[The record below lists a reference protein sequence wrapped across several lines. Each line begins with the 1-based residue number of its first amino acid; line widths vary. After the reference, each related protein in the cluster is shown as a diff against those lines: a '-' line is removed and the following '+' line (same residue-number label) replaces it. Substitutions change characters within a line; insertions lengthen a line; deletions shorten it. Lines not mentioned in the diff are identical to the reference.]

1 MNKRAFIQ
9 YISESNFKELFIRE
23 MGWNNP
29 KGQTKFDITIEET
42 TYEFQQIA
50 DRSGFQVL
58 TCEVDDI
65 PSSSMC
71 KKIDTRLRRT
81 ANDYICIYHI
91 PQSEHHLWVVPV
103 KKVEKRDL
111 VLVEYELASKA
122 DFLFEKMEDL
132 CFDFDERTT
141 IMDVKEKVQAGF
153 IINSE
158 KITKDFYTGF
168 RKEHTNFA
176 KYITGIDD
184 EITDLKK
191 NRNKQWYTSVML
203 NRLMFCYFIQKK
215 GFLNLNPNYLRDKL
229 AWVKSEKGEG
239 HFYDSFYRGF
249 LVSLFHDGLNS
260 PRHQPDFVQKYGRIP
275 YLNGGM
281 FSIHEL
287 EEQYPTLD
295 IADEA
300 FESLFAFFDQWHWHL
315 DDRLTASG
323 KDINPDVLGYIF
335 EQYIN
340 DRAQMGAYYTKED
353 ITEYIGRNTILPF
366 LMDATKKTNERP
378 FKTNGA
384 VWQFLKESDDT
395 YIYDAVKKG
404 AGLEIPEEIAVGLDT
419 TKPNLLERRSH
430 WNERTPEAFA
440 LPTEIWRETIERLQR
455 YESIKQKIEKGEITE
470 INDFITYNLD
480 IRQFVQDLLSLTDDH
495 LLVRHFYAQLRKVTI
510 LDPTCGSGAFLFAAL
525 NILEPLYE
533 VCIERMQAW
542 NKDNPN
548 LFKEELEEVN
558 GKYRSNIRYFIY
570 KNIILR
576 NLYGVDIMVE
586 ATEIAKLRLFLKMV
600 AVVDVNRRDLNLGLD
615 PLPDIDFNI
624 RCGNTLVGYATAE
637 DLENDLQYGDMFAN
651 MEFKDKVHT
660 EMDIVAHAYDT
671 FKKVQLEQSADLETY
686 RNAKQELK
694 NRLKKLDELLNQKLY
709 ASTVSGGV
717 NYDAWLKSHQPFH
730 WLAEY
735 YDIINGNGGFD
746 VIIGNP
752 PYVEYNKKVQGVAVS
767 DIYKLNGYK
776 TIDCGN
782 LYAYVMERS
791 RNILSKQGYI
801 SMIVPLSGHS
811 TERMSPL
818 VTHFYNAFS
827 LHFLL
832 NLSADANPQRLFE
845 GVKFRLAIFVATNNS
860 QGCFSTKYTRW
871 LANERKVLFTALV
884 KFSDMKDF
892 KYQNVLPKIASPLFI
907 SSYNKMLKEKSFF
920 YYNCGSNIVFYHN
933 APVNWI
939 RAHSFVPYFHSER
952 DGEGITTQLKQLN
965 FNSIERQKLGASI
978 LNSSLFFIWWITN
991 SDCYHLNKPE
1001 IANFK
1006 ICYTNILGQH
1016 IAPLADKLAKDM
1028 LSKSKRRVYNYQTSG
1043 RVEYDEF
1050 YMKLSK
1056 PIIDEID
1063 KVLAKHYGLTE
1074 EELDFIINYDIKYRM
1089 GDELNEEGES
1099 EAPSKKDVKIS
1110 LNVPQKERAVKKTFS
1125 EAKQQM
1131 PKQVIQQKLREQRT
1145 EPKDN
1150 ILTMFVRQET
1160 LERIKSGEKTTFKR
1174 YLDDEEFA
1182 KEVLVTKNG
1191 KIKLSKDYCPYTAKN
1206 IAAIKLVC
1214 DGESLVKKVTKI
1226 TFRSGINPQ
1235 GKTAWKIIFHF

>member
-1 MNKRAFIQ
+1 MNKRVFNQ

-29 KGQTKFDITIEET
+29 KGQTDFDITIEDT
-42 TYEFQQIA
+42 AYTFKQIA

-58 TCEVDDI
+58 TCEVSEI

-81 ANDYICIYHI
+81 ANDYVCIYHQ
-91 PQSEHHLWVVPV
+91 PRSEHHLWVVPV
-103 KKVEKRDL
+103 KKVDKRDL
-111 VLVEYELASKA
+111 VLVEYESANKA
-122 DFLFEKMEDL
+122 DFLFEKMERL
-132 CFDFDERTT
+132 CFELDERTT
-141 IMDVKEKVQAGF
+141 IMDVKERVQAGF

-215 GFLNLNPNYLRDKL
+215 GFLNLNQDYLRDKL
-229 AWVKSEKGEG
+229 TWVKHEKGENR
-239 HFYDSFYRGF
+239 FYDSFYRGF

-287 EEQYPTLD
+287 EEKYPTLD

-366 LMDATKKTNERP
+366 LMDATKKMDEKP

-384 VWQFLKESDDT
+384 VWQYLKDSGDT
-395 YIYDAVKKG
+395 YIFDAVKKG
-404 AGLEIPEEIAVGLDT
+404 RGLEIPEEIAVGIDT

-430 WNERTPEAFA
+430 WNEKTPEAFA

-455 YESIKQKIEKGEITE
+455 YANIKAKIENGEITE

-480 IRQFVQDLLSLTDDH
+480 IRQFVQDLLAQTDDH
-495 LLVRHFYAQLRKVTI
+495 LLVKHFYAQLRKVTI

-533 VCIERMQAW
+533 ICIDRMQGW
-542 NKDNPN
+542 NSDNPN
-548 LFKEELEEVN
+548 LFKEELEELN

-600 AVVDVNRRDLNLGLD
+600 AVVDVNPREDNLGLD

-624 RCGNTLVGYATAE
+624 RCGNTLVGYATE
-637 DLENDLQYGDMFAN
+637 KEMEEGVKYMDMFARE
-651 MEFKDKVHT
+651 EFEDKVYQ
-660 EMDIVAHAYDT
+660 EMDIVSHAYNT
-671 FKKVQLEQSADLETY
+671 FKTVQLNQYADIDTY
-686 RNAKQELK
+686 KTAKKQLKDRLASLNALLDK
-694 NRLKKLDELLNQKLY
+694 NLHKVTSPGMDFGQWK
-709 ASTVSGGV
+709 V
-717 NYDAWLKSHQPFH
+717 SHQPFH

-735 YDIINGNGGFD
+735 YDIINGNKGFD

-752 PYVEYNKKVQGVAVS
+752 PYVEYNKKDKITGLAVS
-767 DIYKLNGYK
+767 DIYKLYGYE
-776 TIDCGN
+776 TIECGN
-782 LYAYVMERS
+782 LYAYVLERS
-791 RNILSKQGYI
+791 KFIMRNDGYI

-818 VTHFYNAFS
+818 VSYFYNTFNYH
-827 LHFLL
+827 LHL

-845 GVKFRLAIFVATNNS
+845 GVKFRLAIFFATNNYM
-860 QGCFSTKYTRW
+860 GCYTTKYTRW
-871 LANERKVLFTALV
+871 LAEERKNLFTALV
-884 KFSDMKDF
+884 KYFDVEDYS
-892 KYQNVLPKIASPLFI
+892 YQNIIPKIANPNFI
-907 SSYNKMLKEKSFF
+907 RAIRKVRKEQPFF
-920 YYNCGSNIVFYHN
+920 YTCSGSNHCLYHN

-939 RAHSFVPYFHSER
+939 RSHSFIPYFCSER
-952 DGEGITTQLKQLN
+952 DGEGVTTQLKSLS
-965 FNSIERQKLGASI
+965 FDSTTKVKIASSII
-978 LNSSLFFIWWITN
+978 NSSLFFIWWITN
-991 SDCYHLNKPE
+991 SDCYHLNVSH
-1001 IANFK
+1001 
-1006 ICYTNILGQH
+1006 Q
-1016 IAPLADKLAKDM
+1016 
-1028 LSKSKRRVYNYQTSG
+1028 
-1043 RVEYDEF
+1043 
-1050 YMKLSK
+1050 
-1056 PIIDEID
+1056 
-1063 KVLAKHYGLTE
+1063 
-1074 EELDFIINYDIKYRM
+1074 
-1089 GDELNEEGES
+1089 
-1099 EAPSKKDVKIS
+1099 
-1110 LNVPQKERAVKKTFS
+1110 
-1125 EAKQQM
+1125 
-1131 PKQVIQQKLREQRT
+1131 
-1145 EPKDN
+1145 
-1150 ILTMFVRQET
+1150 
-1160 LERIKSGEKTTFKR
+1160 
-1174 YLDDEEFA
+1174 
-1182 KEVLVTKNG
+1182 
-1191 KIKLSKDYCPYTAKN
+1191 
-1206 IAAIKLVC
+1206 
-1214 DGESLVKKVTKI
+1214 
-1226 TFRSGINPQ
+1226 
-1235 GKTAWKIIFHF
+1235 

>member
-1 MNKRAFIQ
+1 MNKRTFIQ

-29 KGQTKFDITIEET
+29 KGQTTFDIT
-42 TYEFQQIA
+42 
-50 DRSGFQVL
+50 
-58 TCEVDDI
+58 I

-81 ANDYICIYHI
+81 ANDYICIYHLSH
-91 PQSEHHLWVVPV
+91 SEHHLWVVPV

-111 VLVEYELASKA
+111 VLVEYESANKA

-153 IINSE
+153 IVNSE

-260 PRHQPDFVQKYGRIP
+260 PRHQQDFVQKYGRIP

-366 LMDATKKTNERP
+366 LMDATKKMDEKP

-384 VWQFLKESDDT
+384 VWQFLRESGDT

-404 AGLEIPEEIAVGLDT
+404 KGLEIPEKIAVGIDT

-430 WNERTPEAFA
+430 WNEKTPEAFA

-455 YESIKQKIEKGEITE
+455 YANIKAKIENGEISE

-480 IRQFVQDLLSLTDDH
+480 IRQFVQDLLSQTDDH
-495 LLVRHFYAQLRKVTI
+495 LLVKHFYAQLRKVTI

-533 VCIERMQAW
+533 VCIDRMQDW
-542 NKDNPN
+542 NDSNSN
-548 LFKEELEEVN
+548 LFKEELEEIN

-600 AVVDVNRRDLNLGLD
+600 AVVDVVPRDPNLGLD

-660 EMDIVAHAYDT
+660 EMDIVAHAYET
-671 FKKVQLEQSADLETY
+671 FKTVQLEQSSDLETY
-686 RNAKQELK
+686 KNAKQELK
-694 NRLKKLDELLNQKLY
+694 NRLKKLDELLNKKLY
-709 ASTVSGGV
+709 ASTISGGSLK
-717 NYDAWLKSHQPFH
+717 YEDWIKSHQPFH

-735 YDIINGNGGFD
+735 YDIINGNKGFD

-782 LYAYVMERS
+782 LYAYVLERCKGIM
-791 RNILSKQGYI
+791 REYGYI

-818 VTHFYNAFS
+818 VTHFYNNFGY
-827 LHFLL
+827 HTHL
-832 NLSADANPQRLFE
+832 NLSADAHPQMLFE
-845 GVKFRLAIFVATNNS
+845 GVKFRLAIFFATNNGN
-860 QGCFSTKYTRW
+860 GCYSSKYTRW
-871 LANERKVLFTALV
+871 LADERKQLFTAEIRYN
-884 KFSDMKDF
+884 KIGSYR
-892 KYQNVLPKIASPLFI
+892 YQNIIPKISTPLYLSIARKILNDRKQLFVNTGQELCL
-907 SSYNKMLKEKSFF
+907 YND
-920 YYNCGSNIVFYHN
+920 
-933 APVNWI
+933 APINWM
-939 RAHSFVPYFHSER
+939 RAHTFVPYFCSER
-952 DGEGITTQLKQLN
+952 DGEIVSRHLKKLF
-965 FNSIERQKLGASI
+965 FNSEIEKECGCAVI
-978 LNSSLFFIWWITN
+978 NSTLFFLWWITHSSCYNLN
-991 SDCYHLNKPE
+991 SPE
-1001 IANFK
+1001 IFSFRLNLSEKEASALAEQ
-1006 ICYTNILGQH
+1006 NI
-1016 IAPLADKLAKDM
+1016 KLTKDV
-1028 LSKSKRRVYNYQTSG
+1028 LKKSRRRVYNYKSTG

-1063 KVLAKHYGLTE
+1063 KVLAKHYGFTE

-1089 GDELNEEGES
+1089 GDELNEG
-1099 EAPSKKDVKIS
+1099 
-1110 LNVPQKERAVKKTFS
+1110 
-1125 EAKQQM
+1125 
-1131 PKQVIQQKLREQRT
+1131 
-1145 EPKDN
+1145 
-1150 ILTMFVRQET
+1150 
-1160 LERIKSGEKTTFKR
+1160 
-1174 YLDDEEFA
+1174 
-1182 KEVLVTKNG
+1182 
-1191 KIKLSKDYCPYTAKN
+1191 
-1206 IAAIKLVC
+1206 
-1214 DGESLVKKVTKI
+1214 
-1226 TFRSGINPQ
+1226 
-1235 GKTAWKIIFHF
+1235 

>member
-1 MNKRAFIQ
+1 MNKRTFIQ
-9 YISESNFKELFIRE
+9 YISESNFRELFIRE

-29 KGQTKFDITIEET
+29 KGQTTFDITIEDSV
-42 TYEFQQIA
+42 YEFQQIA

-58 TCEVDDI
+58 TCEVQDI

-81 ANDYICIYHI
+81 ANDYICIYHL

-111 VLVEYELASKA
+111 VLVEYDSANKA

-132 CFDFDERTT
+132 CFDLDERTT
-141 IMDVKEKVQAGF
+141 IMDVKERVQAGF
-153 IINSE
+153 IVNSE

-215 GFLNLNPNYLRDKL
+215 GFLNLNVNYLRDKL

-287 EEQYPTLD
+287 EEKYPTLD

-366 LMDATKKTNERP
+366 LMDATKKMDEKP

-384 VWQFLKESDDT
+384 VWQFLRESGDT

-404 AGLEIPEEIAVGLDT
+404 KGLEIPEEIAVGIDT

-430 WNERTPEAFA
+430 WNEKTPEAFA

-455 YESIKQKIEKGEITE
+455 YASIKAKIENGEITE

-480 IRQFVQDLLSLTDDH
+480 IRQFVQDLLAQTDDH
-495 LLVRHFYAQLRKVTI
+495 LLVKHFYAQLRKVTI

-533 VCIERMQAW
+533 VCIDRMQSW
-542 NKDNPN
+542 NNDNPN
-548 LFKEELEEVN
+548 LFREELEEIN

-600 AVVDVNRRDLNLGLD
+600 AVVDVVPRDPNLGLD

-651 MEFKDKVHT
+651 NEFRDKVHT
-660 EMDIVAHAYDT
+660 EMDIVAHAYET
-671 FKKVQLEQSADLETY
+671 FKTVQLEQSSDLETY

-694 NRLKKLDELLNQKLY
+694 NRLKKLDELLNKKLY
-709 ASTVSGGV
+709 ASTVSGGLK
-717 NYDAWLKSHQPFH
+717 YDDWLKSHQPFH

-752 PYVEYNKKVQGVAVS
+752 PYVVYGREIQSQYHIS
-767 DIYKLNGYK
+767 GYK
-776 TIDCGN
+776 SIRCNN
-782 LYAYVMERS
+782 LYGFVLERS
-791 RNILSKQGYI
+791 NIISNKNARLGYIIPISSIAFESFGYLQNLYLTNSCWISNYAATSDPGILFVGVKLQLSIVVLSKDQKRNNTHTTSYKKWYIHERNLLFTNLSYAKYCFAKDYSIPKLKDYRIESSILSKMLSNKQSIVNGKNVGKEHIYFKKYGNYFWKMFLDYVPYFDDGVKTKSGSIASIDISGELKYELLSVLNSTAFYYYYMLTSDCRNLTIANILSYKYDSDNLNYHKLLTQLGI
-801 SMIVPLSGHS
+801 KLSKDVKS
-811 TERMSPL
+811 RSKLRVE
-818 VTHFYNAFS
+818 
-827 LHFLL
+827 
-832 NLSADANPQRLFE
+832 NLKN
-845 GVKFRLAIFVATNNS
+845 GGI
-860 QGCFSTKYTRW
+860 
-871 LANERKVLFTALV
+871 RKVEI
-884 KFSDMKDF
+884 FS
-892 KYQNVLPKIASPLFI
+892 
-907 SSYNKMLKEKSFF
+907 
-920 YYNCGSNIVFYHN
+920 
-933 APVNWI
+933 
-939 RAHSFVPYFHSER
+939 
-952 DGEGITTQLKQLN
+952 
-965 FNSIERQKLGASI
+965 
-978 LNSSLFFIWWITN
+978 
-991 SDCYHLNKPE
+991 
-1001 IANFK
+1001 
-1006 ICYTNILGQH
+1006 
-1016 IAPLADKLAKDM
+1016 
-1028 LSKSKRRVYNYQTSG
+1028 
-1043 RVEYDEF
+1043 EY
-1050 YMKLSK
+1050 KKSK

-1063 KVLAKHYGLTE
+1063 KVLAKHYGFTE

-1089 GDELNEEGES
+1089 GDELN
-1099 EAPSKKDVKIS
+1099 
-1110 LNVPQKERAVKKTFS
+1110 
-1125 EAKQQM
+1125 
-1131 PKQVIQQKLREQRT
+1131 
-1145 EPKDN
+1145 DN
-1150 ILTMFVRQET
+1150 E
-1160 LERIKSGEKTTFKR
+1160 
-1174 YLDDEEFA
+1174 
-1182 KEVLVTKNG
+1182 
-1191 KIKLSKDYCPYTAKN
+1191 
-1206 IAAIKLVC
+1206 
-1214 DGESLVKKVTKI
+1214 
-1226 TFRSGINPQ
+1226 
-1235 GKTAWKIIFHF
+1235 

>member
-1 MNKRAFIQ
+1 MNQRTFNQ
-9 YISESNFKELFIRE
+9 YIAESNFRELFIRE

-29 KGQTKFDITIEET
+29 RGQSSFDIIIEDS

-58 TCEVDDI
+58 ACKVQEI
-65 PSSSMC
+65 PTSSMC

-81 ANDYICIYHI
+81 ANDYICIYHL
-91 PQSEHHLWVVPV
+91 PNSEHHLWVVPV

-111 VLVEYELASKA
+111 VLVEYESAAKA
-122 DFLFEKMEDL
+122 NFLFEKVEDM
-132 CFDFDERTT
+132 CFGLDERTT
-141 IMDVKEKVQAGF
+141 IMDVKERVQAGF

-215 GFLNLNPNYLRDKL
+215 GFLDRNVNYLRDKL
-229 AWVKSEKGEG
+229 AWVKNEKGENR
-239 HFYDSFYRGF
+239 FYGTFYQGF

-260 PRHQPDFVQKYGRIP
+260 PRHQQDFVQKYGRIP

-287 EEQYPTLD
+287 EEQYPKLD

-366 LMDATKKTNERP
+366 LMDATKKMDEKP

-384 VWQFLKESDDT
+384 VWQFLRESGDT

-404 AGLEIPEEIAVGLDT
+404 KGLEIPEEIAKGIDT
-419 TKPNLLERRSH
+419 TKPDLLERRSH
-430 WNERTPEAFA
+430 WNEKTPEPFA

-455 YESIKQKIEKGEITE
+455 YANIKSKIENGEITE

-480 IRQFVQDLLSLTDDH
+480 IRQFVQDLLAQTDDH
-495 LLVRHFYAQLRKVTI
+495 LFVKHFYAQLRKVTI

-533 VCIERMQAW
+533 VCIDRMQTW
-542 NKDNPN
+542 NDDNPN
-548 LFKEELEEVN
+548 LFKEELEELN

-600 AVVDVNRRDLNLGLD
+600 AVVDVVPRDPNLGLD

-671 FKKVQLEQSADLETY
+671 FKKVQLEQSSDLETY
-686 RNAKQELK
+686 RNAKKELK
-694 NRLKKLDELLNQKLY
+694 DRLKKLDDLLNKKLY
-709 ASTVSGGV
+709 ASTVSGGRV
-717 NYDAWLKSHQPFH
+717 KYNDWLKTHQPFH

-735 YDIINGNGGFD
+735 YDIVNGNGGFD

-752 PYVEYNKKVQGVAVS
+752 PYVEIPTINYNVS
-767 DIYKLNGYK
+767 FAQNSYS
-776 TIDCGN
+776 N
-782 LYAYVMERS
+782 LYAYCLERC
-791 RNILSKQGYI
+791 RMI
-801 SMIVPLSGHS
+801 SDVNSYEGVIVP
-811 TERMSPL
+811 MSL
-818 VTHFYNAFS
+818 TSIREYGTLRTFMNNAYHLLYVTNHAIRPIS
-827 LHFLL
+827 LFTGV
-832 NLSADANPQRLFE
+832 SQR
-845 GVKFRLAIFVATNNS
+845 VSIVIASNNS
-860 QGCFSTKYTRW
+860 IKRMIKTTNYLRTRDRN
-871 LANERKVLFTALV
+871 LLFKTIRYCDGNYESNRNQL
-884 KFSDMKDF
+884 
-892 KYQNVLPKIASPLFI
+892 LPKIGHDLLKNIYEKIHLKNKDVMTHKSLN
-907 SSYNKMLKEKSFF
+907 SSSLLYFKDYGETYWIFPFNFNPCLTPVKSFKYLMF
-920 YYNCGSNIVFYHN
+920 DKNTINKVFV
-933 APVNWI
+933 A
-939 RAHSFVPYFHSER
+939 
-952 DGEGITTQLKQLN
+952 
-965 FNSIERQKLGASI
+965 
-978 LNSSLFFIWWITN
+978 LNSSLFYIFYTII
-991 SDCYHLNKPE
+991 SDCWHLGLWHFSEFPVSIDEVNSSM
-1001 IANFK
+1001 ANE
-1006 ICYTNILGQH
+1006 
-1016 IAPLADKLAKDM
+1016 
-1028 LSKSKRRVYNYQTSG
+1028 LSQS
-1043 RVEYDEF
+1043 
-1050 YMKLSK
+1050 MKLNRIVRFDKRAGGDIYEYKIYKSK

-1063 KVLAKHYGLTE
+1063 KVLAKHYGFTE

-1089 GDELNEEGES
+1089 GDELN
-1099 EAPSKKDVKIS
+1099 
-1110 LNVPQKERAVKKTFS
+1110 
-1125 EAKQQM
+1125 
-1131 PKQVIQQKLREQRT
+1131 
-1145 EPKDN
+1145 
-1150 ILTMFVRQET
+1150 
-1160 LERIKSGEKTTFKR
+1160 
-1174 YLDDEEFA
+1174 DE
-1182 KEVLVTKNG
+1182 
-1191 KIKLSKDYCPYTAKN
+1191 
-1206 IAAIKLVC
+1206 
-1214 DGESLVKKVTKI
+1214 
-1226 TFRSGINPQ
+1226 
-1235 GKTAWKIIFHF
+1235 

>member
-1 MNKRAFIQ
+1 MNKRAFNQ
-9 YISESNFKELFIRE
+9 YIAESNFRELFIRE

-29 KGQTKFDITIEET
+29 KGQTTFDFTIDDT
-42 TYEFQQIA
+42 IFEFEQIA

-58 TCEVDDI
+58 TCEVQEI
-65 PSSSMC
+65 PTSSMC
-71 KKIDTRLRRT
+71 KKIDTRLRRL
-81 ANDYICIYHI
+81 ANDYICIYHL
-91 PQSEHHLWVVPV
+91 PQSQHHLWVVPV

-111 VLVEYELASKA
+111 VLVEYETAEKA
-122 DFLFEKMEDL
+122 NFLFEKVEDM
-132 CFDFDERTT
+132 CFDLDEHTT
-141 IMDVKEKVQAGF
+141 IMDVKDKVQAGF

-158 KITKDFYTGF
+158 RITKDFYTGF

-184 EITDLKK
+184 EITDLKN

-215 GFLNLNPNYLRDKL
+215 GFLDRNVNYLRDKL
-229 AWVKSEKGEG
+229 AWVKQEKGEDR
-239 HFYDSFYRGF
+239 FYGTFYQGF
-249 LVSLFHDGLNS
+249 LKSLFHDGLNS
-260 PRHQPDFVQKYGRIP
+260 PRHQENFVQKYGRIP

-300 FESLFAFFDQWHWHL
+300 FESLFSFFDQWHWHL

-366 LMDATKKTNERP
+366 LMDATKKMDEKP

-384 VWQFLKESDDT
+384 VWQFLKESGDT

-404 AGLEIPEEIAVGLDT
+404 AGLEIPEEIAVGIDT

-430 WNERTPEAFA
+430 WNEKTPEAFA

-455 YESIKQKIEKGEITE
+455 YANIKAKIEKGEITE

-480 IRQFVQDLLSLTDDH
+480 IRQFVQDLLTQTDDH
-495 LLVRHFYAQLRKVTI
+495 LFVKHFYAQLCKVTI

-533 VCIERMQAW
+533 VCIDRMQKW
-542 NKDNPN
+542 QEENTY
-548 LFKEELEEVN
+548 LFQDELSELE

-600 AVVDVNRRDLNLGLD
+600 AVVDVNPRDPNLGLD

-624 RCGNTLVGYATAE
+624 RCGNTLVGYATAN
-637 DLENDLQYGDMFAN
+637 DLENDLNYGDMFAKE
-651 MEFKDKVHT
+651 EFLDKVHT
-660 EMDIVAHAYDT
+660 EMDIVAHAYST
-671 FKKVQLEQSADLETY
+671 FKKVQLDQSSDLETF
-686 RNAKQELK
+686 RNAKKELK
-694 NRLKKLDELLNQKLY
+694 DRLKKLDELLNKKLF
-709 ASTVSGGV
+709 ASTVSGGYV
-717 NYDAWLKSHQPFH
+717 KYEDWLKSHQPFH

-735 YDIINGNGGFD
+735 YDIINGNDGFD
-746 VIIGNP
+746 IIIGNP
-752 PYVEYNKKVQGVAVS
+752 PYVEYNKRVLGVAVS

-782 LYAYVMERS
+782 LYAYVLERS
-791 RNILSKQGYI
+791 HAILDPKGYI

-818 VTHFYNAFS
+818 VTHFYNTFNYH
-827 LHFLL
+827 LHL
-832 NLSADANPQRLFE
+832 NLSADAHPQMLFE
-845 GVKFRLAIFVATNNS
+845 GVKFRLSIFFATDN
-860 QGCFSTKYTRW
+860 GTGIYSTKFTKW
-871 LANERKVLFTALV
+871 LSDERKNLFTALI
-884 KFSDMKDF
+884 SYNDIGDYS
-892 KYQNVLPKIASPLFI
+892 YQNIIPKIPNSLYI
-907 SSYNKMLKEKSFF
+907 SAIKKMLINHPFF
-920 YYNCGSNIVFYHN
+920 FVYSGNNKCLYHN
-933 APVNWI
+933 VPVHWI
-939 RAHSFVPYFHSER
+939 RSHSFVPYFCSER
-952 DGEGITTQLKQLN
+952 DGEGITTQLKELSFDTQDKVEIAS
-965 FNSIERQKLGASI
+965 SII
-978 LNSSLFFIWWITN
+978 NSSIFFVWWICN

-1001 IANFK
+1001 ITNFRYSYNK
-1006 ICYTNILGQH
+1006 EADREICNISKR
-1016 IAPLADKLAKDM
+1016 LAYDM
-1028 LSKSKRRVYNYQTSG
+1028 KQKCVRRVYNYRASG

-1056 PIIDEID
+1056 SIIDEID
-1063 KVLAKHYGLTE
+1063 KVLAKHYGFTE

-1089 GDELNEEGES
+1089 GDELDDNGGT
-1099 EAPSKKDVKIS
+1099 EAEPI
-1110 LNVPQKERAVKKTFS
+1110 PQ
-1125 EAKQQM
+1125 Q
-1131 PKQVIQQKLREQRT
+1131 PKPQQKKHEQKPGPKT
-1145 EPKDN
+1145 EPKPEPKDN
-1150 ILTMFVRQET
+1150 ILTMIVRRET
-1160 LERIKSGEKTTFKR
+1160 LERIISGEKTTFKR

-1182 KEVLVTKNG
+1182 KQVLVTENG
-1191 KIKLSKDYCPYTAKN
+1191 KIKFSRDHCPYIAKN
-1206 IAAIKLVC
+1206 ITSIKLVC
-1214 DGESLVKKVTKI
+1214 DNESIIKKVTNI

-1235 GKTAWKIIFHF
+1235 GKSAWKIIFHF